1 MNLGPRLLSVAKFV
15 PQGSVVADIGTDHAY
30 LPIALVENKIVDKAF
45 ACDVHEGPYKVAQK
59 TILAAGLSSQIGVRF
74 GDGITVLSPGEVDV
88 LTIAGMGGAL
98 MIDILSKCPPVTVDL
113 KGLVLQPMNGAALL
127 RSWLYQNGWNIN
139 EEDLVLD
146 EGRLYE
152 VMYVVHGPT
161 AMPEDIL
168 LEIGPKLWQNRHVLL
183 RQHVENLL
191 FQSKRVLT
199 GMESSEQAKQSE
211 KYSFVLRKIKQLEA
225 RIKCL

>member
-211 KYSFVLRKIKQLEA
+211 KYSFVLGKIKQLEDQ
-225 RIKCL
+225 IKCL

>member
-30 LPIALVENKIVDKAF
+30 LPIVLVENKIVDKAF

-211 KYSFVLRKIKQLEA
+211 KYSFVLGKIKQLED

>member
-211 KYSFVLRKIKQLEA
+211 KYSFVLGKIKQLED

>member
-199 GMESSEQAKQSE
+199 GMANSEQAKQSE
-211 KYSFVLRKIKQLEA
+211 KYSFVLGKIKQLED

>member
-1 MNLGPRLLSVAKFV
+1 
-15 PQGSVVADIGTDHAY
+15 
-30 LPIALVENKIVDKAF
+30 
-45 ACDVHEGPYKVAQK
+45 
-59 TILAAGLSSQIGVRF
+59 
-74 GDGITVLSPGEVDV
+74 
-88 LTIAGMGGAL
+88 
-98 MIDILSKCPPVTVDL
+98 
-113 KGLVLQPMNGAALL
+113 MNGAALL
-127 RSWLYQNGWNIN
+127 RSWLYQHGWKIS

-152 VMYVVHGPT
+152 VMYAVQGHT

-168 LEIGPKLWQNRHVLL
+168 MEIGPMLWQNRHILL

-199 GMESSEQAKQSE
+199 GMASSEQAKQSE
-211 KYSFVLRKIKQLEA
+211 KYSFVLGKIKQLED